1 MPTLFCRSLWLKTK
15 VASLQRCHN
24 LRVAHLPPTEKM
36 KIPTLKDLAPRGPA
50 LPMFC
55 LAEPLRVFLLFPAGR
70 SRAAARELK
79 LLPVA
84 TPPRL
89 WASPFWSRRLTLDHN
104 QRSSGEESA
113 VLWGPCRLTALSS
126 SLPPPAEARVAHGWL
141 GGTVRVGSAGHH
153 LRAGRACLLPAL
165 GGGHARLLRLGCRRP
180 GTPRSQG
187 GVGPLWRRE
196 ASSARIQIP
205 EAWSRV
211 PDLPPSQ
218 VRALRLMTVL
228 VPVLCGSGR
237 CSTVAF

>member
-1 MPTLFCRSLWLKTK
+1 MPQPTCSTSTTYREDEDPNFEGPRSQGSCPAHVLPDGTFK
-15 VASLQRCHN
+15 SLPS
-24 LRVAHLPPTEKM
+24 VS
-36 KIPTLKDLAPRGPA
+36 
-50 LPMFC
+50 
-55 LAEPLRVFLLFPAGR
+55 
-70 SRAAARELK
+70 SRALSRGSAGVGSYFRW
-79 LLPVA
+79 PH
-84 TPPRL
+84 PRL
-89 WASPFWSRRLTLDHN
+89 WASPFWSRRLTLDHYL
-104 QRSSGEESA
+104 RSSGEESA

-141 GGTVRVGSAGHH
+141 GGTVRVGGAGHH